1 MEGDLMKLVTE
12 ELERNPN
19 PSPEELERLADI
31 LLSPTLRNR
40 RRTKSQEEEYP
51 ILSSRQLQRR
61 QGREIPFS
69 ALPKNVKRAFGIA
82 YSEEE
87 EEC

>member
-1 MEGDLMKLVTE
+1 MCEDLMKLVEE
-12 ELERNPN
+12 ELNRNPN

-31 LLSPTLRNR
+31 LLSPTLRDR
-40 RRTKSQEEEYP
+40 RRTKARAEEYP

-69 ALPKNVKRAFGIA
+69 ALPKSVKRAFGIA
-82 YSEEE
+82 YSEDEE
-87 EEC
+87 GC